1 MPTTTRTIAHGGTHE
16 IEIRKSRFICSIER
30 TADESAARTFID
42 ATRKRFWDASHNCT
56 AFRIGER
63 GDIQRSSD
71 DGEPAGTAGLPMLEV
86 LRKRDLVDLT
96 AVVSRYF
103 GGTMLGAG
111 GLIRA
116 YGQSVGETIST
127 VGIIER
133 QPRHRL
139 DIRIGHNDA
148 GRIEHAIRTAA
159 HELADVVYGD
169 RQVTFVLYLGAE
181 LLPVVEAWIAELTNG
196 RASLSRSGVI
206 WIDVPVGER
215 SSLDAASR

>member
-16 IEIRKSRFICSIER
+16 IEIRKSRFICSIAR
-30 TADESAARTFID
+30 TVTESAARAFID

-86 LRKRDLVDLT
+86 LRKQDLVDLT
-96 AVVSRYF
+96 VVVSRYF

-116 YGQSVGETIST
+116 YGHSVSETIST

-139 DIRIGHNDA
+139 DIRIGHDDA
-148 GRIEHAIRTAA
+148 GRIEHAIRTSA

-181 LLPVVEAWIAELTNG
+181 LLPVVEAQIAELTNG
-196 RASLSRSGVI
+196 RASMNRSGVI
-206 WIDVPVGER
+206 WIDVPGGNR
-215 SSLDAASR
+215 SGLDGPSR